1 MQKKMQEETD
11 AFKQLQKD
19 INKTAA
25 GRAQLDSQMNE
36 NNLVKTEMEMLED
49 SETVFKLIGPALIR
63 QETSD
68 AKASVNKR
76 IEYISGEIKRHDAT
90 MERLKNEAQQKEEK
104 LNEIM
109 QQYQQMMVKQAA
121 KN

>member
-90 MERLKNEAQQKEEK
+90 LERLKGEAQQKEEK